1 MGNHN
6 ILDREGIDITN
17 EDNWYALHTTELPD
31 GIAVATV
38 ELSELLNRNERLD
51 VVLPLNEVL
60 TAAGVLQETLAIIAQ
75 HSSRIGLWT
84 DTTTTTEQLDTLLK
98 LQQQATAASEDNE
111 LANKTLVR
119 ALDLIV
125 IYTPLFTDGRGFSLA
140 RHLRLEGYTGEI
152 RMAGA
157 FGRDQIPYLM
167 RSGVDTFAIAHENMV
182 DDIQTAF
189 YALPT
194 AYSGDDASRLPMFR
208 TAQAEIQ
215 VDEPP
220 VAHA

>member
-17 EDNWYALHTTELPD
+17 EDTWYALHTSELPD

-38 ELSELLNRNERLD
+38 HLDELLHRNERLD
-51 VVLPLNEVL
+51 VVLPLTEVL
-60 TAAGVLQETLAIIAQ
+60 TAQGVLQETFGLITQ
-75 HSSRIGLWT
+75 RSSRIGLWA
-84 DTTTTTEQLDTLLK
+84 DTATTTEQLDALLK
-98 LQQQATAASEDNE
+98 LQQTANEANDEEEPAS
-111 LANKTLVR
+111 TSLVR